1 MKIIDRYVASR
12 FLVNFVLLGAALYVF
27 GVSVDVVIQAS
38 RFLDAADTAVAAGR
52 YGSRVFAFMMMVLDF
67 HDTQMMTDLH
77 DTQETMVEKIQ
88 L

>member
-38 RFLDAADTAVAAGR
+38 RFLDAADTAVAVDCSSTRGAASGGVEIGR
-52 YGSRVFAFMMMVLDF
+52 DATTRSSIRALPAVL
-67 HDTQMMTDLH
+67 
-77 DTQETMVEKIQ
+77 VAPVNV
-88 L
+88 

>member
-52 YGSRVFAFMMMVLDF
+52 YGSRVIAFSPRSWLPASNSGAWP
-67 HDTQMMTDLH
+67 TC
-77 DTQETMVEKIQ
+77 
-88 L
+88 